1 MSDGHLFDPVRGK
14 DVRALPEERV
24 RRQLVDWLIT
34 TVGVPQRLVSVE
46 FALSQLDPTSR
57 RRADV
62 VVWRP
67 GHSVDLVGEVLNTDA
82 GSTNQATPV
91 GLNPWLLA
99 ECKAPG
105 VALAEAVADQV
116 RSYAQRIRAEHILVT
131 NGAET
136 QIFRL
141 VGERYE
147 AVAGLS
153 FYPDSRAP

>member
-67 GHSVDLVGEVLNTDA
+67 GRVVGERLNTGA
-82 GSTNQATPV
+82 GSTNQASPV

-131 NGAET
+131 NGADT

>member
-46 FALSQLDPTSR
+46 FALAQLDPTSR

-67 GHSVDLVGEVLNTDA
+67 GRMVSESIGEET
-82 GSTNQATPV
+82 GSTHQSSPV
-91 GLNPWLLA
+91 GLSPWLLA

-116 RSYAQRIRAEHILVT
+116 RSYAARIRAEHVLVT
-131 NGAET
+131 NGADT
-136 QIFRL
+136 QIFKL

-153 FYPDSRAP
+153 LYPDPRVR